1 MIWSLQAAL
10 TSAAVAILVVIGLY
24 LSLSPGRREHLRR
37 LRSFVTL
44 LQVADPQI
52 RIDTL
57 EKVHAL
63 AARDRG
69 RIAGLLRRQLAA
81 PSRPG
86 RPGPARPGGASPT
99 PPQQLMTVW
108 FIRQI
113 LALLSDSRTAVRAD
127 AARALRT
134 LLARETSRPE
144 SDKPARPGDDA
155 PVAHAVAAAV
165 ELAGGRALSVSN
177 EARQRTRVL
186 AFAEML
192 EAGLRPLAL
201 SVQAIGSVTEEA
213 LEPLTSA
220 LRDRSPRVRRTLCEV
235 LAAMGGERAV
245 ELLIPLL
252 QDPSPEI
259 RARAAQSL
267 GGLKAGAAAPQ
278 LTQLLRDPLGEVRA
292 SAASALAEIELTS
305 ACSPIIAALSEECRR
320 DDPAEQAR
328 AAFIEAISRLADGGR
343 AELTEALVSLPR
355 PVAARLAAAL
365 EGVGAIPRWLA
376 EPENAAREELLSA
389 LLAAASQFGV
399 SRPFLEALDD
409 SEEHIRLRAA
419 AALAHSHSPAAL
431 SAVAALLNDPDAAVR
446 SQAARSLAT
455 LAHPLALQPLAQ
467 AAADPDPA
475 VRLAAVAGIRQ
486 VIARREAWRADL
498 LPADLDVNAALAD
511 AQHAV
516 LLAAGDAEAD
526 IRGQAAQA
534 LPSFTAVEAVEALV
548 NLALS
553 DSDQAVMRTAT
564 DGLAAAASPHPQR
577 RDRAASIRRLV
588 ASALEDQDDSRR
600 ARAIT
605 VLGAMG
611 GPDAGRYLVEALH
624 DPAGKVMEAALAAL
638 ATADVGAPA
647 GPSGSLCG
655 KLIPELRHPDARVR
669 AGVAAQLGRAPA
681 AEAVEPLVQALAD
694 PDEEVRVSAL
704 SALSHMGRMA
714 RKHQSALTARLT
726 DPSPRV
732 RAGATAALSALR
744 LGWAETTEAAQLFP
758 EGPLSPTGAA
768 ALVDMAAEGDLKPF
782 LWALNNAES
791 GQSLASYLAGPGAEK
806 LEALLSSLRQASE
819 WDRVRA
825 IAALSEAFRQTTAA
839 DSCLAQLK
847 AINPAVRL
855 TAVEI
860 AGMLG
865 TPEAVAALA
874 EVLERDPVPEV
885 RSRAATALAA
895 SRADAA
901 RTALHRAHAQDP
913 NEVVRVVAARALE
926 RRQDVSQEPAELRSA
941 ADDAV
946 PFPSDLEEQSKINWA
961 ERTPNPTE

>member
-10 TSAAVAILVVIGLY
+10 TSAAVVILVVIGLY
-24 LSLSPGRREHLRR
+24 LSLSPGRRERLRR

-57 EKVHAL
+57 ERVHAL

-69 RIAGLLRRQLAA
+69 RIAGLLRRQLSVS
-81 PSRPG
+81 SRPA
-86 RPGPARPGGASPT
+86 RPGPARPGGASPA
-99 PPQQLMTVW
+99 PPEQLMTIW

-113 LALLSDSRTAVRAD
+113 LALLSDARTAVRAD
-127 AARALRT
+127 AARALRA
-134 LLARETSRPE
+134 LLGREGARPE
-144 SDKPARPGDDA
+144 GDKEEA
-155 PVAHAVAAAV
+155 PPAHAVMAAV
-165 ELAGGRALSVSN
+165 ELAGGRALSLGN

-201 SVQAIGSVTEEA
+201 SVQAIESVTQEA
-213 LEPLTSA
+213 LEPLASA

-245 ELLIPLL
+245 ELLVPLL

-278 LTQLLRDPLGEVRA
+278 LAQLLRDPKGEVRA
-292 SAASALAEIELTS
+292 AAASALAEIELTS

-320 DDPAEQAR
+320 DDPSEQAR

-343 AELTEALVSLPR
+343 PELTEALVSLPR

-376 EPENAAREELLSA
+376 EPEEAAGEELLSA
-389 LLAAASQFGV
+389 LLAATSQLGV
-399 SRPFLEALDD
+399 SHPFLEALDD
-409 SEEHIRLRAA
+409 SEEHVRLRAA
-419 AALAHSHSPAAL
+419 AALGHSRSPAAL

-475 VRLAAVAGIRQ
+475 VRLAAVAGLRQ
-486 VIARREAWRADL
+486 VIARREAWRADS
-498 LPADLDVNAALAD
+498 LPAELDVNAALAD
-511 AQHAV
+511 AQRAV
-516 LLAAGDAEAD
+516 LVAAGDAEAD
-526 IRGQAAQA
+526 IRAEAAQV
-534 LPSFTAVEAVEALV
+534 LPSFTAVEAAETLV

-553 DSDQAVMRTAT
+553 DRDQAVVRIAT
-564 DGLAAAASPHPQR
+564 DGIAAAATPHLR
-577 RDRAASIRRLV
+577 RMV
-588 ASALEDQDDSRR
+588 ASALEDPDESRR
-600 ARAIT
+600 ARAIA
-605 VLGAMG
+605 VLGAMA

-624 DPAGKVMEAALAAL
+624 DPAARVIEAALAAL
-638 ATADVGAPA
+638 TTADVSA
-647 GPSGSLCG
+647 LTG
-655 KLIPELRHPDARVR
+655 KLIPELRHPDARIR

-694 PDEEVRVSAL
+694 PDEEVRMSAL
-704 SALSHMGRMA
+704 SALSHMGRMV

-732 RAGATAALSALR
+732 RAAATSALNALR
-744 LGWAETTEAAQLFP
+744 PGWAETTEAAQLFP
-758 EGPLSPTGAA
+758 EGPLSPAGAA

-791 GQSLASYLAGPGAEK
+791 AQSLASYLAGPGAEK
-806 LEALLSSLRQASE
+806 PGSAGVPPAPPPLDALLSSLRQASE

-825 IAALSEAFRQTTAA
+825 IAALSDALRQTGAA
-839 DSCLAQLK
+839 DGCLAQLR

-874 EVLERDPVPEV
+874 EVLERDPLPEV

-895 SRADAA
+895 SQADAA
-901 RTALHRAHAQDP
+901 RAALHRAQAQDP

-926 RRQDVSQEPAELRSA
+926 RRRDVS
-941 ADDAV
+941 DD
-946 PFPSDLEEQSKINWA
+946 PLPLPSDLGGRTEMNWA